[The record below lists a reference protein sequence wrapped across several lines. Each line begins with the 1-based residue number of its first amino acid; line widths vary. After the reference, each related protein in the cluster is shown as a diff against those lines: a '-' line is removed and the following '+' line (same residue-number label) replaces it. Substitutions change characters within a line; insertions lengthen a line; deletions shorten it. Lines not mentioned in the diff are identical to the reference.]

1 MTLHDLLDRFG
12 LREHFEVEQADAMR
26 LRCIHCGDTVM
37 VEEADLHLA
46 ECQR

>member
-1 MTLHDLLDRFG
+1 MNLHDLLDRFD
-12 LREHFEVEQADAMR
+12 LSDHYEVEQEDAAR
-26 LRCIHCGDTVM
+26 LRCIYCGEVVM

>member
-1 MTLHDLLDRFG
+1 MTLHDLLDRHG
-12 LREHFEVEQADAMR
+12 LGDHYKVEQADAMR
-26 LRCIHCGDTVM
+26 LRCIHCGEAVM